1 MIRRSGLQS
10 DVLALYHQLLRAAA
24 KKDPSP
30 DRKFVKFVQREFRHQ
45 AGLLARNDF
54 RGIEHAL
61 RYGHKQIKL
70 INMPGF
76 DTASK
81 V

>member
-10 DVLALYHQLLRAAA
+10 DVLALYHQILKAAM
-24 KKDPSP
+24 KKDTSP
-30 DRKFVKFVQREFRHQ
+30 EKKFVKFVKGEFRQQ